1 MGKNF
6 DRSGSIGPWTVTA
19 DELPELG
26 KGLKIE
32 SLLNGKVMQSDN
44 TANMTFPVADTIVY
58 ITEGITLDPGDLIVT
73 GTPSGVGFARKPPV
87 LMRHGDA
94 CEIEIEGIGTLR
106 NPIEDERP

>member
-44 TANMTFPVADTIVY
+44 TANMMFPVAETIVY
-58 ITEGITLDPGDLIVT
+58 IAGGITLDPGDSSLPEHRLASV
-73 GTPSGVGFARKPPV
+73 SRASR
-87 LMRHGDA
+87 R
-94 CEIEIEGIGTLR
+94 C
-106 NPIEDERP
+106 